1 MKFRALGLV
10 PLLLVIALLA
20 RDAGFVES
28 APERKAI
35 VLGDAKRD
43 VRARP
48 ALPVDRQRAATLD
61 VRHDGMTLSADD
73 PGSEKALV
81 EGGAA
86 IRVGA
91 LDGDVIEPW
100 HARGR

>member
-1 MKFRALGLV
+1 MRKILFIAA
-10 PLLLVIALLA
+10 ALLFA
-20 RDAGFVES
+20 TSVRAAPYGTAGCGLG
-28 APERKAI
+28 AI

-48 ALPVDRQRAATLD
+48 ALPVDGHRAATLD

-73 PGSEKALV
+73 PGSEKPLV

-100 HARGR
+100 HARGP